1 MPEIIDGDEPEPEP
15 NIVAEVIDDE
25 PTNQLS
31 EQDIFNEPETQPR
44 DKLVDEIEPETPRP
58 IKIKEVSPVNAN
70 GTSAETPPKP
80 VKKPKQK
87 RRMTE
92 KQREALD
99 KNRAKAIEQRKKNA
113 QQKREMKQLEKEKK
127 ILELEKLRREVRGD
141 PVKPVRQIIQE
152 SVKTDDTPK
161 LVRQSTKMYT
171 KDEVDEITFKAI
183 ENYDMIK
190 KARKIDKNKRMAK
203 EREAQ
208 IEKQRLVAI
217 VNRQKT
223 QSNYWDN
230 CY

>member
-31 EQDIFNEPETQPR
+31 EQDIFNEPETQPEIEP
-44 DKLVDEIEPETPRP
+44 EIEPETPKP

-80 VKKPKQK
+80 IKKPKQK

-113 QQKREMKQLEKEKK
+113 QQKREMKQ
-127 ILELEKLRREVRGD
+127 
-141 PVKPVRQIIQE
+141 
-152 SVKTDDTPK
+152 
-161 LVRQSTKMYT
+161 
-171 KDEVDEITFKAI
+171 
-183 ENYDMIK
+183 
-190 KARKIDKNKRMAK
+190 
-203 EREAQ
+203 
-208 IEKQRLVAI
+208 
-217 VNRQKT
+217 
-223 QSNYWDN
+223 
-230 CY
+230 